1 MAVPAMRM
9 RMPTTDYCDSHQP
22 PLDEDGRLVMMQ
34 AYRSPVATGRAGS
47 AHHSLHEPG

>member
-1 MAVPAMRM
+1 MAG
-9 RMPTTDYCDSHQP
+9 PTTGMRTPTTEFVQP
-22 PLDEDGRLVMMQ
+22 PLHEGGWLLPVR